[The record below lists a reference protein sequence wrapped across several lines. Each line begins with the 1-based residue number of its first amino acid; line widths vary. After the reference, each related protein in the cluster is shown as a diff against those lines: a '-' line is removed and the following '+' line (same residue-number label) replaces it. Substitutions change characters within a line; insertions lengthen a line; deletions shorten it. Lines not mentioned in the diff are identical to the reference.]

1 MFSKKH
7 PKVEMIV
14 GAETVIKGEVT
25 SKGTVRID
33 GRLEG
38 DVTAD
43 CVIIGDTGSI
53 IGDLTVKSL
62 VAGGKLIGNV
72 SSSEC
77 VEILP
82 KGEICGDINTCK
94 LCIAEGGQFDGRSFM
109 QKSLNVEF
117 KTVEV
122 LQ

>member
-14 GAETVIKGEVT
+14 GAETVVRGEVT

-43 CVIIGDTGSI
+43 CVIIGDSGAI
-53 IGDLTVKSL
+53 MGNVAVKTL
-62 VAGGKLIGNV
+62 IAGGKLTGNV
-72 SSSEC
+72 CAGEC

-82 KGEICGDINTCK
+82 KGEICGDITTSK
-94 LCIAEGGQFDGRSFM
+94 LCIAEGARFDGRSFM
-109 QKSLNVEF
+109 QQSGNLDLRPVELF
-117 KTVEV
+117 
-122 LQ
+122 Q